1 MQLHERHAITL
12 DAKRLL
18 SLHTHKFDD
27 FDQLSTVY
35 TFLLFENLPDT
46 ALGKL
51 MAMAKLHIQC
61 MSIDVQTDITSIR
74 ESPDWIKLT
83 YGEKL
88 SVIAEDMATN
98 AKYLIRIER
107 HGDSSKPGG
116 LA

>member
-1 MQLHERHAITL
+1 MQFHKRHAVTL
-12 DAKRLL
+12 EAKRLL
-18 SLHTHKFDD
+18 SLNTNKFDD
-27 FDQLSTVY
+27 FDQLSVVHTA
-35 TFLLFENLPDT
+35 LLFENMPDDSITELARIAGLPKKCIDSDVH
-46 ALGKL
+46 A
-51 MAMAKLHIQC
+51 AVA
-61 MSIDVQTDITSIR
+61 SIS
-74 ESPDWIKLT
+74 ESPDWTKLT